1 MFPLGFAALLTALL
15 AVRLLAVSVQRV
27 VPLHFDLRRLLVGPP
42 WDPGQQAEVCREQ
55 KRRRRENGG
64 RERER
69 EKCGGQVR
77 RRRGEGMRGCNFIYY
92 TSLDFFEVVMEN

>member
-1 MFPLGFAALLTALL
+1 MEELGCVLPAAAAPHLVFPLGFAALLTALL
-15 AVRLLAVSVQRV
+15 AVRLLAVSVERV

-69 EKCGGQVR
+69 ERNVGSGQEE
-77 RRRGEGMRGCNFIYY
+77 EG
-92 TSLDFFEVVMEN
+92 